1 MNAHRFAAA
10 MLRAQL
16 ALRATGPVAAA
27 AAVLLLAAAVALA
40 VLVPRRAELAR
51 AHQAALVAA
60 AHPAPAV
67 AASPPPSAN
76 DNLDLFYRS
85 LGERRYAE
93 QQVRTLF
100 GLADEAGLTLA
111 QGEYRSAYDQN
122 ARLYTYQVVLPVKG
136 SYQAVW
142 DFALGA
148 LRAIPFASLDDVSFR
163 RDTIGDVNVDAR
175 VRLTLYLAAGAQ
187 P

>member
-1 MNAHRFAAA
+1 MNAHKFAAA

-16 ALRATGPVAAA
+16 ALRAIGPVAAA
-27 AAVLLLAAAVALA
+27 AAVLLLAAAVVIA

-51 AHQAALVAA
+51 ANQAALAAA
-60 AHPAPAV
+60 AHPSAVVV
-67 AASPPPSAN
+67 AAPPPSAN

-100 GLADEAGLTLA
+100 GLAAKSGLTLA

-136 SYQAVW
+136 SYKAVW
-142 DFALGA
+142 AFAMGA

-163 RDTIGDVNVDAR
+163 RDTIGDTSVDAR
-175 VRLTLYLAAGAQ
+175 VRLTLYLA
-187 P
+187 